1 MFVRPMLCGLLLASC
16 LPALARETSAP
27 DALERSPCPSVAG
40 NANAAPDAG
49 LHQRQAPP
57 ASASKARTGAGTG
70 VDGGNAGRGPRWHSF
85 LPGMFR

>member
-1 MFVRPMLCGLLLASC
+1 MFVRPLLCGLLLATC

-27 DALERSPCPSVAG
+27 DVLERTPCPSVG
-40 NANAAPDAG
+40 NASVAPDAG

-57 ASASKARTGAGTG
+57 ASASKARTGTGAG
-70 VDGGNAGRGPRWHSF
+70 VDGGNAGRAPRWHSF